1 MADDPSAMADPAR
14 ARILAE
20 MEQISATP
28 EFERAPVMRR
38 LLSFLVDA
46 TLNGQGDE
54 LKAYAVA
61 VDGLGRS
68 PDFDAQSDSYP
79 RVQVG
84 RLRRMLEAHYAQHPP
99 GDEIRLSVPQ
109 GRYRVHFEAAEPS
122 ADPVARPI
130 PPPAPAPPRRR
141 RSWPA
146 LIATLVFGGL
156 VCLLLWVWIAGTI
169 QQPEPPAPAREA
181 LIAPPVLELG
191 RVSAPADKA
200 ESAAMADSVLLDGL
214 RRSWLIRLR
223 SAPAADGKDGAASGI
238 PATGGPAIDYRL
250 TGEIADGAKPML
262 YLRLWRARS
271 DVLLWSDQI
280 ELPRKPD
287 LIADALGPMLA
298 DLIQSYGV
306 IATDQR
312 AQYSDNPAP
321 GYACQ
326 LMFHRYRRERSVAMH
341 AEARA
346 CIDRTLELDPNN
358 ASALAAQAYLTIDE
372 QVFGYD
378 SEPGNPVERAFNLA
392 RASVAGDPFLPFA
405 HYAFARAAYFSGSCD
420 ITKREGLRAIELN
433 PHDPDMLAIVGILL
447 LNCGDPQA
455 EEMSRRAIALDP
467 NAPSGF
473 YTPLVYGALER
484 KDYKAALAEAHK
496 MTPPPNGTTPF
507 YYLTIAV
514 VEAANN
520 NSDEAGEAWRHFA
533 ALAPKAT
540 QDPGPLLERYQIAPK
555 LRDLSL
561 GILRQAGLVP
571 EPPPQPADALDNESG
586 T

>member
-1 MADDPSAMADPAR
+1 MADDPSGGSDSFR
-14 ARILAE
+14 ARILSE
-20 MEQISATP
+20 VEQISATA

-46 TLNGQGDE
+46 TLSGQGDE

-99 GDEIRLSVPQ
+99 TDDVRLSVPQ
-109 GRYRVHFEAAEPS
+109 GRYRVHFEAQEPAPDS
-122 ADPVARPI
+122 PVRPV
-130 PPPAPAPPRRR
+130 PPPTPAAPRPR
-141 RSWPA
+141 RSWAAIIA
-146 LIATLVFGGL
+146 LLLLGGFI
-156 VCLLLWVWIAGTI
+156 CLLLWVWIAGTI
-169 QQPEPPAPAREA
+169 RQQPEAPVPAREA
-181 LIAPPVLELG
+181 LVAPPLLELDH
-191 RVSAPADKA
+191 VAAPPDKA

-223 SAPAADGKDGAASGI
+223 ALP
-238 PATGGPAIDYRL
+238 PGPARAARANPAVDYRL
-250 TGEIADGAKPML
+250 NGEIVDGPKPIL

-271 DVLLWSDQI
+271 DVLLWSDQVA
-280 ELPRKPD
+280 LPHKPD
-287 LIADALGPMLA
+287 AMADALAPVLA

-326 LMFHRYRRERSVAMH
+326 LMVYRYKRERSVAMH

-346 CIDRTLELDPNN
+346 CVDRTLEIDPNN
-358 ASALAAQAYLTIDE
+358 AAALAAQAYLTIDE

-378 SEPGNPVERAFNLA
+378 TEPGNPTERAFGLA
-392 RASVAGDPFLPFA
+392 RTAVAGDPFLPFA

-420 ITKREGLRAIELN
+420 LTKREGERAIELN
-433 PHDPDMLAIVGILL
+433 PHDPDMMASVAILL
-447 LNCGDPQA
+447 LNCDDPQA
-455 EEMSRRAIALDP
+455 ETFARKAIALDP
-467 NAPSGF
+467 NAPASF
-473 YTPLVYGALER
+473 YTPLVFAALER
-484 KDYKAALAEAHK
+484 RDYRTALAEARK
-496 MTPPPNGTTPF
+496 MTPPPSGTTPF
-507 YYLTIAV
+507 YYLTMAV

-520 NSDEAGEAWRHFA
+520 NADEAGQAWRHYA

-540 QDPGPLLERYQIAPK
+540 QDPGPLLDRYQVSPK

-561 GILRQAGLVP
+561 EILRKAGLVP
-571 EPPPQPADALDNESG
+571 APPPEPADVLDNESG
-586 T
+586 G

>member
-1 MADDPSAMADPAR
+1 MADDPSVATDPLR
-14 ARILAE
+14 TRILSE
-20 MEQISATP
+20 VEQISATA

-99 GDEIRLSVPQ
+99 TDEVRLSVPQ
-109 GRYRVHFEAAEPS
+109 GRYKVHFEAAEPAAEAPS
-122 ADPVARPI
+122 RPV
-130 PPPAPAPPRRR
+130 PPAPPAAPKPR
-141 RSWPA
+141 RSWFAILA
-146 LIATLVFGGL
+146 LLILVGF

-169 QQPEPPAPAREA
+169 QQQPQAPVPPREA
-181 LIAPPVLELG
+181 LVAAPLLELG
-191 RVSAPADKA
+191 HVVTVPDEA

-214 RRSWLIRLR
+214 RRSWLVRLR
-223 SAPAADGKDGAASGI
+223 SLPPAVAKGAAI
-238 PATGGPAIDYRL
+238 AGGAAVDYRL
-250 TGEIADGAKPML
+250 TGEIVDGPKPIL

-271 DVLLWSDQI
+271 DVLLWSDQVAV
-280 ELPRKPD
+280 PHKPD
-287 LIADALGPMLA
+287 MMADALGPILA
-298 DLIQSYGV
+298 DLIQPYGV

-326 LMFHRYRRERSVAMH
+326 LMVYRYKRERSVAMH

-346 CIDRTLELDPNN
+346 CVDRTLELDPNN
-358 ASALAAQAYLTIDE
+358 AQALAAQAYLTIDE

-378 SEPGNPVERAFNLA
+378 TEPGNPTERAFGLA
-392 RASVAGDPFLPFA
+392 RAAVAGDPFLPFA

-420 ITKREGLRAIELN
+420 LTKREGERAIELN
-433 PHDPDMLAIVGILL
+433 PHDPDMMALVGILM
-447 LNCGDPQA
+447 LNCDDPGA
-455 EEMSRRAIALDP
+455 EAISRKAITLDP
-467 NAPSGF
+467 NAPSSF
-473 YTPLVYGALER
+473 YTPLVYSALER
-484 KDYKAALAEAHK
+484 RDYRSALAEARK
-496 MTPPPNGTTPF
+496 MTPPPSGTTPF
-507 YYLTIAV
+507 YYLTMAV

-520 NSDEAGEAWRHFA
+520 NSDEAGEAWRHYA
-533 ALAPKAT
+533 ALAPKST
-540 QDPGPLLERYQIAPK
+540 QDPGPLLDRYQISPK

-561 GILRQAGLVP
+561 GILRKAALVP
-571 EPPPQPADALDNESG
+571 EPPPEPANVLDNESG
-586 T
+586 G

>member
-1 MADDPSAMADPAR
+1 MADDPAVTPDPFR
-14 ARILAE
+14 ARILSE
-20 MEQISATP
+20 VEQISGTA

-99 GDEIRLSVPQ
+99 ADDIRLSVPQ
-109 GRYRVHFEAAEPS
+109 GRYRVHFEPSEPPAEQF
-122 ADPVARPI
+122 ARPV
-130 PPPAPAPPRRR
+130 PPAPPATAKPR
-141 RSWPA
+141 RSWVAIGA
-146 LIATLVFGGL
+146 LLVLLGF
-156 VCLLLWVWIAGTI
+156 VSLLLWVWIAGTI
-169 QQPEPPAPAREA
+169 QQQPQAAVPAREA
-181 LIAPPVLELG
+181 LVTPPLLELSRVTAPPDE
-191 RVSAPADKA
+191 A

-214 RRSWLIRLR
+214 RRSWLVRLR
-223 SAPAADGKDGAASGI
+223 SVPAAPAKPGAAAN
-238 PATGGPAIDYRL
+238 PGPAVDYRL
-250 TGEIADGAKPML
+250 TGEIVEGPKPIL

-271 DVLLWSDQI
+271 DVLLWSDQVT
-280 ELPRKPD
+280 LAHKPEMV
-287 LIADALGPMLA
+287 ADSLSPILA

-326 LMFHRYRRERSVAMH
+326 LMLYRYKRERSVAMH
-341 AEARA
+341 AETRA
-346 CIDRTLELDPNN
+346 CVDRTLEIDPNN
-358 ASALAAQAYLTIDE
+358 AQALAAQAYLTIDE

-378 SEPGNPVERAFNLA
+378 TEPGNPTERAFGLA
-392 RASVAGDPFLPFA
+392 RAAVAGDPFLPFA

-420 ITKREGLRAIELN
+420 LAKREGERAIELN
-433 PHDPDMLAIVGILL
+433 PHDPDMMATVAVLL
-447 LNCGDPQA
+447 LNCGDTAA
-455 EEMSRRAIALDP
+455 ETISRKAIALDP
-467 NAPSGF
+467 NAPASF
-473 YTPLVYGALER
+473 YTPLVYSALER
-484 KDYKAALAEAHK
+484 HDYRNALIEARK
-496 MTPPPNGTTPF
+496 MTPPASGTSTF
-507 YYLTIAV
+507 YYLTMAV

-520 NSDEAGEAWRHFA
+520 NSDEAGEAWRHYA

-540 QDPGPLLERYQIAPK
+540 QDPGPLLDRYQIAPK

-561 GILRQAGLVP
+561 GILRKAGLVP
-571 EPPPQPADALDNESG
+571 APPPEPANVLDNESG
-586 T
+586 G